1 MRLEISNLQKADI
14 FVQCFQHMKTFVD
27 SINIVFKEEQMYVQC
42 MDNSMVLI
50 MELSIPSLWF
60 DVYKVEQDITI
71 GVSSH
76 VLSKVISIRDKSQTI
91 TWNTENLSD
100 KLSIKFHAENSKLVF
115 DKEFEIPLIDLET
128 ELLSI
133 PATEYPAEFTLP
145 CSVFANMINQLKQFG
160 ETLHIECTEE
170 HIQMISDSPEF
181 GKMNTHM
188 PIDDLE
194 EYAINEGQTVD
205 NGFALRY
212 LSNVCLYQ
220 KISKSLFIGVSGDF
234 PMKLQFQMDEN
245 AQLVFY
251 LAPKI
256 NDDEL

>member
-42 MDNSMVLI
+42 MDHSMVLI

-60 DVYKVEQDITI
+60 DLYEVEQDVTI
-71 GVSSH
+71 GISSH
-76 VLSKVISIRDKSQTI
+76 VLSKVISIRDKTQTI
-91 TWNTENLSD
+91 IWTTENSAD
-100 KLSIKFHAENSKLVF
+100 KLSINFHAENSKLVF
-115 DKEFEIPLIDLET
+115 DKAFELPLIDLNT

-133 PATEYPAEFTLP
+133 PDTDYPAEFTLP
-145 CSVFANMINQLKQFG
+145 CSIFANMINQLKQFG
-160 ETLHIECTEE
+160 DTLHIQCTEE
-170 HIQMISDSPEF
+170 HIQMISDSPEL

-188 PIDDLE
+188 PIEDLE
-194 EYAINEGQTVD
+194 EYAINEGQTV
-205 NGFALRY
+205 NSGFALRY
-212 LSNVCLYQ
+212 LSNICLYQ

-234 PMKLQFQMDEN
+234 PMKLQFQMHEN

-256 NDDEL
+256 NDDI

>member
-1 MRLEISNLQKADI
+1 
-14 FVQCFQHMKTFVD
+14 
-27 SINIVFKEEQMYVQC
+27 
-42 MDNSMVLI
+42 
-50 MELSIPSLWF
+50 
-60 DVYKVEQDITI
+60 
-71 GVSSH
+71 
-76 VLSKVISIRDKSQTI
+76 
-91 TWNTENLSD
+91 
-100 KLSIKFHAENSKLVF
+100 
-115 DKEFEIPLIDLET
+115 
-128 ELLSI
+128 
-133 PATEYPAEFTLP
+133 
-145 CSVFANMINQLKQFG
+145 
-160 ETLHIECTEE
+160 
-170 HIQMISDSPEF
+170 
-181 GKMNTHM
+181 M